1 MSLWSNQ
8 QKFSDSRLRVVT
20 YKVVLPRIFGSV
32 LLIREAAVAHRD
44 TDRAYL
50 EQDYSQRLTL
60 QQLNRLL

>member
-1 MSLWSNQ
+1 MCLLSNQ

-32 LLIREAAVAHRD
+32 LLIRGATVAHRD
-44 TDRAYL
+44 TDRACL